1 LLQKSRDKGPSY
13 RFLADRMLGT
23 LCRYLR
29 FMGYDTASAN
39 SIPPGNTREDTVLL
53 ERASSEGR
61 VLLTRDRDL
70 ARRGGNAV
78 VLVREGNV
86 LRQVQQ
92 LVDLGIVDPEL
103 RMNRCSLCNEPL
115 RAAHRKEISE
125 AGYAPGNSPE
135 ELAFFWCRHCR
146 RLYWMGSHGE
156 ALRDRLKKEL
166 KVPDHTGFRQV

>member
-1 LLQKSRDKGPSY
+1 
-13 RFLADRMLGT
+13 MLGT

-39 SIPPGNTREDTVLL
+39 SIAPGNTREDTVLL
-53 ERASSEGR
+53 ERASLEGR

-70 ARRGGNAV
+70 ARRGGTSA
-78 VLVREGNV
+78 VLVREGDV
-86 LRQVQQ
+86 LCQVRQ
-92 LVDLGIVDPEL
+92 LVDLGMVDPEL

-115 RAAHRKEISE
+115 RMAHKKEIRE
-125 AGYAPGNSPE
+125 AGYAPGHSARE
-135 ELAFFWCRHCR
+135 RAFFWCRRCR

-166 KVPDHTGFRQV
+166 KVLDHSGFRQE

>member
-1 LLQKSRDKGPSY
+1 
-13 RFLADRMLGT
+13 MLGT

-39 SIPPGNTREDTVLL
+39 SIAPGNAREDSILL

-61 VLLTRDRDL
+61 ILLTRDRDL
-70 ARRGGNAV
+70 AKRGGSSAV
-78 VLVREGNV
+78 LIHEGDVLH
-86 LRQVQQ
+86 QVQQ

-115 RAAHRKEISE
+115 RVAHVKEIE
-125 AGYAPGNSPE
+125 AAGYAPGCRTRE
-135 ELAFFWCRHCR
+135 MAFFWCRRCR

-156 ALRDRLKKEL
+156 ALKSRLKKGL
-166 KVPDHTGFRQV
+166 KVPHPRFNE